1 MSAVDNKDAS
11 RRGSTTDLSGSRPR
25 RFMNGWSKQQEQ
37 LMAKWADVA
46 TCYRWLHDRADKKYS
61 RLSMSINIPVIILST
76 LTGAANFA
84 VGSFIPPEDVTMKN
98 YVSAGLGGLSIV
110 AGIITTLGNF
120 FQYAQKSEA
129 NRVAGIAWGKFQRL
143 VSVELAIS
151 PDDRLDAM
159 DFLKICRQDLDRL
172 IEQSPPISEDI
183 IKMFEKEFHS
193 VPNLKVPD
201 ICHGIEHTH
210 VYNSNDMRL
219 GKIAA
224 DAAMH
229 IRYKKN
235 MLAQSVL
242 PDIDKKIEHELSTRI
257 EKRIKELISSSN
269 TAKTESAVDVSSI
282 VTNLETDWRQLL
294 VMRKKILVP
303 PPYNVHTEEPPPP
316 PLPETKPD
324 EIRLNIVGTDRPGSH
339 TQTPVNTSGDDNL
352 STTTSATTPSARRR
366 PPPPPLFVFPVP
378 PSHSAK
384 VSVSSSRS
392 SVNIEQEDAER
403 KTAEIPLEETVN
415 P

>member
-1 MSAVDNKDAS
+1 
-11 RRGSTTDLSGSRPR
+11 
-25 RFMNGWSKQQEQ
+25 MNGWSKQQEQ

-316 PLPETKPD
+316 PLPETKPG